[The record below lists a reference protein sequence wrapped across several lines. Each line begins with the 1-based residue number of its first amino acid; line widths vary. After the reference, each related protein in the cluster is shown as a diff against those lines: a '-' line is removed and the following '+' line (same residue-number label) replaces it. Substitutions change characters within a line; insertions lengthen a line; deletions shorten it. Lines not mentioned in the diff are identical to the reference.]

1 MQLDYLTAKKNFLN
15 GNYQVE
21 DFFKNNNF
29 ILEYAYCKFLQG
41 NIPQALTEFQKIAE
55 LDIRA
60 DWAIKL
66 IDIINH
72 SVKRLPSYLQVRNF
86 LEVDINLLLMA
97 KKPEYIEEIINSS
110 DFLYSINQEAYKL
123 IGRTMFYNDFLDI
136 ALFYLLK
143 SKNNFYKDPETHFLL
158 ALCYIQKQTNNLAIK
173 SLHNCLNLLPNY
185 LPAKKLLK
193 KINT

>member
-1 MQLDYLTAKKNFLN
+1 MQLDYLTARKELLN

-21 DFFKNNNF
+21 NFFKNNNF
-29 ILEYAYCKFLQG
+29 ILEYAYCNFFQG
-41 NIPQALTEFQKIAE
+41 NLPQALAEFQKIADS
-55 LDIRA
+55 DIRA

-123 IGRTMFYNDFLDI
+123 IGRSMFNNDFLDI

-143 SKNNFYKDPETHFLL
+143 SKNNFYQDPETHFLL
-158 ALCYIQKQTNNLAIK
+158 ALCYIQKQTNDLAIK
-173 SLHNCLNLLPNY
+173 SLRNCLNILPNY
-185 LPAKKLLK
+185 LPAKKLLE